1 MNCLQNDG
9 PFGSMS
15 IRKGETYCPS
25 HNFLVL
31 IFGEGVEMS
40 NGWRRWFI
48 LLKPQTDKTPLGNEY
63 QKKAENF

>member
-31 IFGEGVEMS
+31 IFGEGVEMDGDDGS
-40 NGWRRWFI
+40 FC
-48 LLKPQTDKTPLGNEY
+48 
-63 QKKAENF
+63 